1 LALSGSLQRY
11 KSLLGADGKGSGEL
25 CGMSTQLAN
34 KARGTISGSKA
45 NGDDLMTMPILAR
58 QPLDA
63 RTSLRTPGMLC
74 LPVNGEVGGAK
85 AGAGSSLP
93 TWVRC
98 HWPDQIELVLALT
111 VQQVFGSDLVHD
123 QAALSRIARWVSW
136 EQPK

>member
-1 LALSGSLQRY
+1 LALSGSLQRH

-45 NGDDLMTMPILAR
+45 NVDDLMPMPILPR

-63 RTSLRTPGMLC
+63 LTSLRTPGMLC
-74 LPVNGEVGGAK
+74 LPVNGEVGDAK

-93 TWVRC
+93 TWVRS
-98 HWPDQIELVLALT
+98 HWPDQIDLVLALT
-111 VQQVFGSDLVHD
+111 VH
-123 QAALSRIARWVSW
+123 
-136 EQPK
+136 